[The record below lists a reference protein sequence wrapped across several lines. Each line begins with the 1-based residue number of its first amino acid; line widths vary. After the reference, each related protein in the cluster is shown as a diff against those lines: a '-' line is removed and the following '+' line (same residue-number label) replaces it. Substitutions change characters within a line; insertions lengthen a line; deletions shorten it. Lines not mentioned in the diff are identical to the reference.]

1 MDGPLCLPMIRTVKD
16 IAYCERIADLF
27 GLRLLQGENSI
38 ECFKECLDEYFDAG
52 DHVTVKRLFVRA
64 CSRRIGNAV
73 EETEFIRSANRVI
86 AADKRGAETEVP
98 LPVTEDKKPPWWK
111 RIF

>member
-1 MDGPLCLPMIRTVKD
+1 MISSVKD
-16 IAYCERIADLF
+16 LAYCERIADLF
-27 GLRLLQGENSI
+27 GLRLLQGENPV
-38 ECFKECLDEYFDAG
+38 ECFRECLDQYFDPE

-73 EETEFIRSANRVI
+73 QETDFIRSAIKVI
-86 AADKRGAETEVP
+86 AEGGRERRMVEPAPA
-98 LPVTEDKKPPWWK
+98 LPVTEERKPPWWK